1 MVGSPDRVQ
10 TSGPG
15 HCAPARLLL
24 AALLLTVATGPA
36 LAQAQPQPPRPAAAL
51 NAIPDQAGLARL
63 VWSTLAAVDHA
74 NKTGNYNVL
83 RGLGSPGFQAANSA
97 TALSRI
103 FASLRE
109 RGVNLSDTLSIEPA
123 YEFAPALEGGAL
135 RLRGAFRMRP
145 QAVQFDLLYEW
156 NQGWM
161 LNGIAVR
168 TVPFSSLPP
177 AR

>member
-1 MVGSPDRVQ
+1 MVSSRFIGQ

-15 HCAPARLLL
+15 RFAPARLLL
-24 AALLLTVATGPA
+24 AALMLAVSAGPA
-36 LAQAQPQPPRPAAAL
+36 LAQAPRPAQAV

-83 RGLGSPGFQAANSA
+83 RSLGSPDFQATNSA

-109 RGVNLSDTLSIEPA
+109 QGVNLSDTLSIEPV
-123 YEFAPALEGGAL
+123 YEVAAVEGGML

-145 QAVQFDLLYEW
+145 QAVQFDLLYQW

-161 LNGIAVR
+161 LHGIAVR
-168 TVPFSSLPP
+168 AVPISSLPP
-177 AR
+177 PR

>member
-1 MVGSPDRVQ
+1 MVSRPDQGR

-15 HCAPARLLL
+15 LHAPARLLL
-24 AALLLTVATGPA
+24 AALLLAVSTGPGQ
-36 LAQAQPQPPRPAAAL
+36 AQAPRPAAAV
-51 NAIPDQAGLARL
+51 NAIPDQAGLARM
-63 VWSTLAAVDHA
+63 VWSTMAAVDHA

-83 RGLGSPGFQAANSA
+83 RGLGSPEFQAANGA
-97 TALSRI
+97 PALSRI

-109 RGVNLSDTLSIEPA
+109 RGVNLSDTLSIEPS
-123 YEFAPALEGGAL
+123 YEFPPALEGGML

-145 QAVQFDLLYEW
+145 QAVQFDLLYQW
-156 NQGWM
+156 NRGWM
-161 LNGIAVR
+161 LQGIAVR

>member
-1 MVGSPDRVQ
+1 M
-10 TSGPG
+10 
-15 HCAPARLLL
+15 
-24 AALLLTVATGPA
+24 TVSTGPA
-36 LAQAQPQPPRPAAAL
+36 EAQAQRPAAAA

-63 VWSTLAAVDHA
+63 VWSTIAAVDHA

-83 RGLGSPGFQAANSA
+83 RSLGSPDFQASNGAP
-97 TALSRI
+97 ALSRI

-109 RGVNLSDTLSIEPA
+109 QRVNLIDTLSIEPS
-123 YEFAPALEGGAL
+123 YEFPPALEGGML

-145 QAVQFDLLYEW
+145 QATQFDLLYQW

-161 LNGIAVR
+161 LQGIAVR
-168 TVPFSSLPP
+168 TLPFSSLPP

>member
-1 MVGSPDRVQ
+1 M
-10 TSGPG
+10 SGPG
-15 HCAPARLLL
+15 RFAPARLLL
-24 AALLLTVATGPA
+24 AALVLTVSTLPA
-36 LAQAQPQPPRPAAAL
+36 AAQAQRPAAAA
-51 NAIPDQAGLARL
+51 NAIPDQAGLARM
-63 VWSTLAAVDHA
+63 VWSTMAAVDHA

-83 RGLGSPGFQAANSA
+83 RGLGSLDFQTSNGAP
-97 TALSRI
+97 ALSRI

-109 RGVNLSDTLSIEPA
+109 RGVNLSDTLSIEPS
-123 YEFAPALEGGAL
+123 YEFPPGLEGGML

-145 QAVQFDLLYEW
+145 QAVQFDLLYQW

-161 LNGIAVR
+161 LQGIAVR

>member
-1 MVGSPDRVQ
+1 
-10 TSGPG
+10 
-15 HCAPARLLL
+15 LLL
-24 AALLLTVATGPA
+24 AALALAISTGPA
-36 LAQAQPQPPRPAAAL
+36 EAQRPATDVT
-51 NAIPDQAGLARL
+51 AIPDQAGLARM
-63 VWSTLAAVDHA
+63 VWSTMAAVDHA

-83 RGLGSPGFQAANSA
+83 RSLGSPDFQATNGAP
-97 TALSRI
+97 ALSRI

-109 RGVNLSDTLSIEPA
+109 GGVNLSDTLSIEPT
-123 YEFAPALEGGAL
+123 YEIPPALEGGML

-145 QAVQFDLLYEW
+145 QAVQFDLLYQW

-168 TVPFSSLPP
+168 TVPYSSLPP

>member
-1 MVGSPDRVQ
+1 M
-10 TSGPG
+10 
-15 HCAPARLLL
+15 
-24 AALLLTVATGPA
+24 
-36 LAQAQPQPPRPAAAL
+36 
-51 NAIPDQAGLARL
+51 AIPDQAGLARL

-83 RGLGSPGFQAANSA
+83 RGLGSPGFQASNSA

-109 RGVNLSDTLSIEPA
+109 QGVNLSDTLSVEPS
-123 YEFAPALEGGAL
+123 YELAAIEGGML

-145 QAVQFDLLYEW
+145 QAVQFDLLFQW

-161 LNGIAVR
+161 LQAIAVR
-168 TVPFSSLPP
+168 AVPYSSLPP

>member
-1 MVGSPDRVQ
+1 MVSRPHQGQ

-15 HCAPARLLL
+15 LHAPARLLL
-24 AALLLTVATGPA
+24 AAFLLAVSTGPA
-36 LAQAQPQPPRPAAAL
+36 MAQAPRPAAAV

-83 RGLGSPGFQAANSA
+83 RSLGSPDFQASNSA
-97 TALSRI
+97 PALSRV
-103 FASLRE
+103 FASVRE
-109 RGVNLSDTLSIEPA
+109 QGINLSDTLSIEPS
-123 YEFAPALEGGAL
+123 YEFPPALEGGLL

-145 QAVQFDLLYEW
+145 QAVQFDLLYQW

-161 LNGIAVR
+161 LQGIAVR
-168 TVPFSSLPP
+168 VVPFSSLPP
-177 AR
+177 VR

>member
-1 MVGSPDRVQ
+1 MVSRPDQ
-10 TSGPG
+10 AKTSGPG
-15 HCAPARLLL
+15 RFAPARLLS
-24 AALLLTVATGPA
+24 AALLLAVPA
-36 LAQAQPQPPRPAAAL
+36 WPAVAQAPRQSAAVT
-51 NAIPDQAGLARL
+51 AIPDQAGLARM
-63 VWSTLAAVDHA
+63 VWSTMAAVDHA

-83 RGLGSPGFQAANSA
+83 RSLGSPDFQAANGA
-97 TALSRI
+97 PALSRI

-109 RGVNLSDTLSIEPA
+109 RGVNLSDVLSIEPS
-123 YEFAPALEGGAL
+123 YEFPPTLEGGML

-145 QAVQFDLLYEW
+145 QAVQFDLLYQW

-177 AR
+177 LR

>member
-1 MVGSPDRVQ
+1 MVSRPHQSQ

-15 HCAPARLLL
+15 LHAPARLLL
-24 AALLLTVATGPA
+24 AVFLAAAAAGPA
-36 LAQAQPQPPRPAAAL
+36 LAQAPRPVASV

-63 VWSTLAAVDHA
+63 VWSTMAAVDHA
-74 NKTGNYNVL
+74 NKTGNYSVL
-83 RGLGSPGFQAANSA
+83 RGLGSPDFQASNGAP
-97 TALSRI
+97 ALSRI
-103 FASLRE
+103 FAGLRE
-109 RGVNLSDTLSIEPA
+109 QGINLSDTLSIEPA
-123 YEFAPALEGGAL
+123 YEFAPGIEGGML

-145 QAVQFDLLYEW
+145 QAVQFDLLFQW

-168 TVPFSSLPP
+168 TVPYSSLPP

>member
-1 MVGSPDRVQ
+1 M
-10 TSGPG
+10 
-15 HCAPARLLL
+15 
-24 AALLLTVATGPA
+24 
-36 LAQAQPQPPRPAAAL
+36 
-51 NAIPDQAGLARL
+51 
-63 VWSTLAAVDHA
+63 VWSTMAAVDHA

-83 RGLGSPGFQAANSA
+83 RGLGSPDFQAANGA
-97 TALSRI
+97 PALSRI

-109 RGVNLSDTLSIEPA
+109 RGVNLSDTLSVEPS
-123 YEFAPALEGGAL
+123 YEFPPALEGGML

-145 QAVQFDLLYEW
+145 QAVQFDLLYQW

>member
-1 MVGSPDRVQ
+1 MVSRPDQGQ

-15 HCAPARLLL
+15 RFAPARLLL
-24 AALLLTVATGPA
+24 AALVLTVSTAP
-36 LAQAQPQPPRPAAAL
+36 AQAQRPAAVV
-51 NAIPDQAGLARL
+51 NSIPDQAGLARM
-63 VWSTLAAVDHA
+63 VWSTMAAVDHA

-83 RGLGSPGFQAANSA
+83 RGLGSPDFQTANGA
-97 TALSRI
+97 PALSRI

-109 RGVNLSDTLSIEPA
+109 SGINLSDTLSIEPS
-123 YEFAPALEGGAL
+123 YEFPPALEGGML

-145 QAVQFDLLYEW
+145 QAVQFDLLYQW

-168 TVPFSSLPP
+168 TVPYSTLPP
-177 AR
+177 SR

>member
-1 MVGSPDRVQ
+1 MVSTPEQGQ

-15 HCAPARLLL
+15 LHAPARLLL
-24 AALLLTVATGPA
+24 AALLLPISIGPA
-36 LAQAQPQPPRPAAAL
+36 AAQAPRPAAAV
-51 NAIPDQAGLARL
+51 NAIPDQAGLARM
-63 VWSTLAAVDHA
+63 VWSTMAAVDHA
-74 NKTGNYNVL
+74 NKTGNYSVL
-83 RGLGSPGFQAANSA
+83 RSLGSPDFQAVNGAP
-97 TALSRI
+97 ALSRI

-109 RGVNLSDTLSIEPA
+109 RGVNLSDTLSIEPS
-123 YEFAPALEGGAL
+123 YELAALEGGML

-145 QAVQFDLLYEW
+145 QAVQFDLLYQW

-177 AR
+177 VR

>member
-1 MVGSPDRVQ
+1 MVGRPDQ
-10 TSGPG
+10 GKTSGPG
-15 HCAPARLLL
+15 RFAPARLLL
-24 AALLLTVATGPA
+24 AALVLTAATAAPA
-36 LAQAQPQPPRPAAAL
+36 QRPAAVA
-51 NAIPDQAGLARL
+51 NSIPDQAGLARM
-63 VWSTLAAVDHA
+63 VWSTMAAVDHA

-83 RGLGSPGFQAANSA
+83 RSLGSADFQAVNGAP
-97 TALSRI
+97 ALSRI

-109 RGVNLSDTLSIEPA
+109 AGINLSDTLSIEPS
-123 YEFAPALEGGAL
+123 YEFPPALEGGML

-145 QAVQFDLLYEW
+145 QAVQFDLLYQW